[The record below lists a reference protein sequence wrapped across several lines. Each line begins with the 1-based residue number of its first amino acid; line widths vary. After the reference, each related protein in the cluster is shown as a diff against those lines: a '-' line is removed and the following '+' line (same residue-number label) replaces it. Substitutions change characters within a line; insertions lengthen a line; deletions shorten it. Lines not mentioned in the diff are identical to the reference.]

1 MKNRRSLLL
10 TLTAGLVAC
19 AVIITPVIAEELF
32 AFVTSVDVEGKKVTV
47 VPAKG
52 EGDSIV
58 LSVTDKTEIVTGKG
72 DTVDLEKL
80 AKGVMKSKD
89 AGKKGQFA
97 KVSHDGK
104 AASKITVGFAK
115 KKEAN

>member
-1 MKNRRSLLL
+1 MKTRRSFLLM
-10 TLTAGLVAC
+10 LTAGLVAG

-32 AFVTSVDVEGKKVTV
+32 AFVTNVDVEGKMVTV

-52 EGDSIV
+52 EGSDIV
-58 LSVTDKTEIVTGKG
+58 LTVTDKTEIVTQKG
-72 DTVDLEKL
+72 DTVDLAKL

-89 AGKKGQFA
+89 AGKKGVFA
-97 KVSHDGK
+97 KVAYDGK
-104 AASKITVGFAK
+104 VASKITLGFAK